1 MITPG
6 HEEVIGVE
14 ELEAEQRED
23 GLHTERAAVHEVPVE
38 QIGVVLAKCSY
49 SYDLKFS

>member
-6 HEEVIGVE
+6 HEEMVGVE
-14 ELEAEQRED
+14 ELEAEQREY

-38 QIGVVLAKCSY
+38 QIGVVLAKYRC